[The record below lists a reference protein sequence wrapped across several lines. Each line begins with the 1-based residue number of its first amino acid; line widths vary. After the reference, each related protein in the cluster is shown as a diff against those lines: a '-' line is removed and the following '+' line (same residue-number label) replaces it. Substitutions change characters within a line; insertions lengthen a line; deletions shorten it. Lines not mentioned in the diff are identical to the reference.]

1 MEKEALP
8 RLQMRGIDKKFGAT
22 VALSNVS
29 LSVLP
34 GEVHAL
40 VGENGAGKSTLMKIL
55 SGAYTPDRGEMWLEG
70 KAYLPNHPL
79 DGRLQGIS
87 MIYQELSLAPHLT
100 VEENIV
106 LGVEPIKSGLIRW
119 KEVRKTAEKV
129 INNFEHP
136 ELRPD
141 VPVRELTVG
150 AQQLVEIGRSLAIG
164 CRVLVF
170 DEPTSSLSQRDIAKL
185 FEIINNLK
193 SQDLSIVYIS
203 HFLEEVLEIA
213 DRLTV
218 LRDGSVV
225 DTCNVH
231 DVSTEDIV
239 RMMVGR
245 EVAELYPRSSRTAG
259 EIVLRVEDLAGIK
272 KPKQASLKLHRG
284 EVLGICGLVGS
295 GRTEMLRSIFGLD
308 AVKSGKIKI
317 GAISS
322 KGSPLWCWE
331 NGVGY
336 LSEDRKDEGLALN
349 LSIADNITLSKL
361 RGFGPLNMIVP
372 SRQSKATQ
380 RWVDLLDIRCQ
391 STAQS
396 VVNLSGGNQQKTAFS
411 RLLQHDVDIL
421 LLDEPTRGIDVA
433 AKAKLYAIID
443 EIASGTGFY
452 RGKPRA
458 VLIISSYLPELLG
471 ICDHIAVMARGVLGP
486 ARPVSKIDEHQL
498 MLEATGQVEF
508 QI

>member
-1 MEKEALP
+1 METEVLP
-8 RLQMRGIDKKFGAT
+8 RLRMRGIDKQFGAT
-22 VALSNVS
+22 IALGNVS
-29 LSVLP
+29 FSLLP

-55 SGAYTPDRGEMWLEG
+55 SGAYTPDSGEMWLEE
-70 KAYLPNHPL
+70 KAYRPNNPL

-106 LGVEPIKSGLIRW
+106 LGVEPVKKGLIQW
-119 KEVRKTAEKV
+119 KEVRKIAEKV
-129 INNFEHP
+129 INIFEHP

-141 VPVRELTVG
+141 VLVRDLSVG

-193 SQDLSIVYIS
+193 SHDLSIIYIS

-213 DRLTV
+213 DRLTI

-225 DTCNVH
+225 DTCNIN
-231 DVSTEDIV
+231 DVSTDDIV

-245 EVAELYPRSSRTAG
+245 EVAELYPRSSRMAG
-259 EIVLRVEDLAGIK
+259 EVVLRVENLAGRK
-272 KPKQASLKLHRG
+272 KPKKASLELHRG

-317 GAISS
+317 GAVSS
-322 KGSPLWCWE
+322 KDSPLWCWE
-331 NGVGY
+331 NSTGY
-336 LSEDRKDEGLALN
+336 LSEDRKNEGLALN

-372 SRQSKATQ
+372 SRQNKATQ

-391 STAQS
+391 STTQRAG
-396 VVNLSGGNQQKTAFS
+396 NLSGGNQQKTAFA

-452 RGKPRA
+452 KGKPRA
-458 VLIISSYLPELLG
+458 VLVISSYLPELLG
-471 ICDHIAVMARGVLGP
+471 ICDRIAVMARGVLGP
-486 ARPVSKIDEHQL
+486 ARPISKIDEHQL
-498 MLEATGQVEF
+498 MLEATGQ
-508 QI
+508 IAS